1 MTHIAPLA
9 TVERT
14 HHDQVGGKGANLG
27 ELVRAGLPVPDGF
40 VITTNAY
47 TDFVAA
53 NRLVQRIRTLVGAG
67 GPEASEQIAAAFEA
81 GRVPTGLRREILRA
95 YADLGGGP
103 VAVRS
108 SATAEDLE
116 DASFAGQ
123 QETYLNVRGNDAL
136 LAAVV
141 RCWASLWTERA
152 ISYRARQRF
161 DARGVRLAVVVQR
174 MVPAEA
180 AGVMFTANPTNGRTD
195 EVMITAAWGLGEA
208 VVSGAVDTDT
218 LVVAKA
224 DGRIRSRS
232 IADKAVE
239 TVYATDGTEERPVSA
254 ERRRSAVL
262 RDAAAAELARLG
274 QRVEDHFGAPQDI
287 EWARTADGF
296 LLLQARPIT
305 ALPPVEADPPTDWTV
320 PERSAMYVRA
330 SIVEQL
336 PDPLSPLF
344 ADLVRPSVTR
354 SIQALFREMLGENV
368 IRQADV
374 DLPTVNGYAYYRYSR
389 SGMLRLMVNSRKAFA
404 FILTPGG
411 AQGRWRDYA
420 LPRYRTVVG
429 RWTDRPLTAVSGQEL
444 LAGVA
449 ELLDAGT
456 EYYTSVQTIIPIAA
470 TAEVIFTQLY
480 DKLVRRAED
489 PPASVFLVG
498 FDSVPIAAEK
508 SLFDLAV
515 WTRSRSELAD
525 ALVRGDDPD
534 PYAPEWAEWLDR
546 LQDYLDRYG
555 HTVYNL
561 DFLNRVPADDPDP
574 LIDTVRFYLRNPERD
589 PYARQRATVERRE
602 RATTE
607 VLGRLDPVRGKP
619 VLRALRW
626 AQRTAPVR
634 EDALADVGL
643 AWPQMRWMLVE
654 LGDRLTA
661 AGLTEQP
668 DDVYWLR
675 RDELTAALA
684 ATEDGAERPSGL
696 TETIE
701 QRKQEWR
708 GRRRVTPPQLLPERS
723 WGRVFDSMLP
733 ATTSEQAEDV
743 LTGIGASAGRVT
755 APARVLGGPADFS
768 TFEAGDVLVA
778 SITTPAWTTLFARAA
793 AVVTDIGGPLSHS
806 SIVAREYGIPAVLGT
821 GVATRRITSGQT
833 ITVDGDAGRVILT
846 ESEPGTDEQGSDRG
860 WPTSRGRV
868 ALGVG
873 AAVAAGGLTW
883 WVRRRR
889 ARR

>member
-1 MTHIAPLA
+1 MTHIAPLT

-14 HHDQVGGKGANLG
+14 HHDRVGGKAANLG

-53 NRLVQRIRTLVGAG
+53 NRLVERIRALVGSG
-67 GPEASEQIAAAFEA
+67 GPEASEEIAAAFEA
-81 GRVPTGLRREILRA
+81 GRVPAGLRREILRA

-136 LAAVV
+136 IAAVV

-180 AGVMFTANPTNGRTD
+180 AGVMFTANPTNGRRD

-218 LVVAKA
+218 LVVTKA
-224 DGRIRSRS
+224 DGRVRSRS

-239 TVYATDGTEERPVSA
+239 TAYAGNGTAERPVPE
-254 ERRRSAVL
+254 ERRRTAVL

-274 QRVEDHFGAPQDI
+274 QQVEDHFGAPQDI

-296 LLLQARPIT
+296 VLLQARPIT

-320 PERSAMYVRA
+320 PEPSAMYVRA

-344 ADLVRPSVTR
+344 ADLVQPSVTR

-389 SGMLRLMVNSRKAFA
+389 TGMLRLMVHSRKAFA
-404 FILTPGG
+404 FILTPDG
-411 AQGRWRDYA
+411 AKGRWRDYS
-420 LPRYRTVVG
+420 LPRYREALS
-429 RWTDRPLTAVSGQEL
+429 RWADRPLTEVPGQEL
-444 LAGVA
+444 LSGVA

-470 TAEVIFTQLY
+470 TAEVVFTQLY
-480 DKLVRRAED
+480 DKLVRRPGD
-489 PPASVFLVG
+489 PAASVFLVG

-508 SLFDLAV
+508 ALFDLAR
-515 WTRSRSELAD
+515 WTRSQPELAA

-534 PYAPEWAEWLDR
+534 PHAPEWTEWLDR
-546 LQDYLDRYG
+546 LQEYLDRYG

-561 DFLNRVPADDPDP
+561 DFVNPVPADDPGP
-574 LIDTVRFYLRNPERD
+574 LIDTVRFYLRNPDRD

-602 RATTE
+602 RAITE
-607 VLGRLDPVRGKP
+607 VLGRLDPVRGRL

-626 AQRTAPVR
+626 AQRVAPVR
-634 EDALADVGL
+634 EDALAEVGL
-643 AWPQMRWMLVE
+643 AWPQMRWMLAE
-654 LGDRLTA
+654 LGERLTA
-661 AGLTEQP
+661 AGLVEQP

-675 RDELTAALA
+675 RGELSAALA

-708 GRRRVTPPQLLPERS
+708 GRRRVTPPQLLPERN
-723 WGRVFDSMLP
+723 WGRVFDSMMP
-733 ATTSEQAEDV
+733 ATTREQAEDV
-743 LTGIGASAGRVT
+743 LTGIGASAGRAT
-755 APARVLGGPADFS
+755 APARVLGGPADFG

-778 SITTPAWTTLFARAA
+778 SITTPAWTALFARAA

-846 ESEPGTDEQGSDRG
+846 ESGADIEEPGPHPRSRRVRG
-860 WPTSRGRV
+860 
-868 ALGVG
+868 L
-873 AAVAAGGLTW
+873 VAAGAATVGAVGLARW
-883 WVRRRR
+883 RRRR
-889 ARR
+889 RG